1 MRWHSPSLVC
11 GWPTDVIRVTVW
23 FGVSHAILPRV
34 LGCTRLLGMTS
45 GSWPRSANDDPLL
58 PHHLLAR
65 RTLHPIAIAER
76 DRIDFEVIRAGTRET
91 LILSRSQRS
100 AWADCSHRVRCG
112 PETTL
117 FASATGYR
125 RMRSANPT
133 AFSQGLPMPARAT
146 GSARADNAGA
156 RQVFTRIDHY
166 VWDRLRRWLRKKYPK
181 TPRLV
186 IRRRYWRRHP
196 GRARYRWVDQRPVAI
211 VAPHDGLVEPRHSA
225 IETALAPFYSVIP
238 RPRSK
243 IFFRTT
249 VARSRAP

>member
-100 AWADCSHRVRCG
+100 AMGGLLSPSSLWPGNDIVRKRDRIPSHAFSESDRLLARPADAGKSDRVR
-112 PETTL
+112 
-117 FASATGYR
+117 ASRQCWRQAGVHPHR
-125 RMRSANPT
+125 PLCVGS
-133 AFSQGLPMPARAT
+133 PA
-146 GSARADNAGA
+146 
-156 RQVFTRIDHY
+156 
-166 VWDRLRRWLRKKYPK
+166 
-181 TPRLV
+181 
-186 IRRRYWRRHP
+186 
-196 GRARYRWVDQRPVAI
+196 
-211 VAPHDGLVEPRHSA
+211 
-225 IETALAPFYSVIP
+225 ALAAQEVSQNAPPRDPSPVLATPPGPCPIP
-238 RPRSK
+238 MGRSTSRRDC
-243 IFFRTT
+243 RT
-249 VARSRAP
+249 P